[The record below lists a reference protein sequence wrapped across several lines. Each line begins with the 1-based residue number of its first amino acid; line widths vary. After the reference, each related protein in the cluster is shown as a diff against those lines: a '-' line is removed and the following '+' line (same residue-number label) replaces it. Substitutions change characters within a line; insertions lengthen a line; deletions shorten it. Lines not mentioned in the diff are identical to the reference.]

1 MFQKPNPD
9 DSIRLR
15 PLKKIADK
23 PPGDVPV
30 LETKVEV
37 ANNDKGINTV
47 ADRHAKRLLDRVQRG
62 ETLAQASNAERI
74 PVATLRNAE
83 NPIHQSLQNLI
94 GNYFLPPEAR
104 KQMVRAGLNRM
115 FLANV
120 ESTDTNQQR
129 LALDAAKQIGADP
142 EVGLNLEPTGGV
154 VINIGELDAVFKQI
168 QTAPVPEII
177 DGRSGRSGTDR
188 EVQSADDPEII
199 DAGD

>member
-1 MFQKPNPD
+1 MFEKSNPD

-23 PPGDVPV
+23 PPGEVPV
-30 LETKVEV
+30 LSTEV
-37 ANNDKGINTV
+37 SVATTEKGINTV

-62 ETLAQASNAERI
+62 ETLSQASNAERI
-74 PVATLRNAE
+74 PVSVLRSPDS
-83 NPIHQSLQNLI
+83 PIHQSLQNLI

-120 ESTDTNQQR
+120 ESTDVNQQR

-168 QTAPVPEII
+168 QTAPIPDII
-177 DGRSGRSGTDR
+177 DGRSGVNR
-188 EVQSADDPEII
+188 EIQSADDQQVI